1 LNILAVLLAAALRY
15 LVAYLSES
23 SALAIDEPL
32 ILEPPILEG
41 YLII

>member
-15 LVAYLSES
+15 LVA